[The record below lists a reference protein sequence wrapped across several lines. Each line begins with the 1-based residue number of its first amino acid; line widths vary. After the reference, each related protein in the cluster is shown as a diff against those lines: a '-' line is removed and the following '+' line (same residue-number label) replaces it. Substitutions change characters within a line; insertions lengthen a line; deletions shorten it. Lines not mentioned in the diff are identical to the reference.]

1 MKNIDEGMLKSMKV
15 AELRTLAAELGVEA
29 SDELRKPQ
37 LREAILKN
45 IPQETFDARQDET
58 DQTKKS
64 AEFQK
69 TSQKPKPEL
78 PKTEA
83 EFKTEKPQ
91 KTIEEN
97 GTSNPESEEDKP
109 KQDRKSVV

>member
-45 IPQETFDARQDET
+45 IPQA
-58 DQTKKS
+58 
-64 AEFQK
+64 
-69 TSQKPKPEL
+69 
-78 PKTEA
+78 
-83 EFKTEKPQ
+83 
-91 KTIEEN
+91 
-97 GTSNPESEEDKP
+97 G
-109 KQDRKSVV
+109 